1 MSRVFRKNLY
11 GSRRDGWLR
20 AIRLSKRLVLNR
32 WVIMPAGRCFP
43 VSGRSTV
50 CCVVLWR

>member
-20 AIRLSKRLVLNR
+20 AIRLSKRFVLALR
-32 WVIMPAGRCFP
+32 VIMPAGWCFP
-43 VSGRSTV
+43 VSGRFRACS
-50 CCVVLWR
+50 VVLWR

>member
-1 MSRVFRKNLY
+1 MAR
-11 GSRRDGWLR
+11 
-20 AIRLSKRLVLNR
+20 RLSKRLVLNR
-32 WVIMPAGRCFP
+32 WVIMPAGWCFP